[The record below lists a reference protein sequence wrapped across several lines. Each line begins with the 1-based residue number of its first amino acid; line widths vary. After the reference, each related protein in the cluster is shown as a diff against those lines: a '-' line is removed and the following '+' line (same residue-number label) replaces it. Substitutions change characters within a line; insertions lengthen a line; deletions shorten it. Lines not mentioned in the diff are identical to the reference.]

1 MTRETLVLGA
11 GMVGTSIAYHLAR
24 RGRSVTLLDRRRPGE
39 ETSYGN
45 AGIIQR
51 EAVKPYPFPRDLAT
65 LLRVL
70 PNRQID
76 IRYRPRALLAAAGPL
91 LQYWRQSTPAR
102 HAAVVPAYASLT
114 VRCTEEHQAL
124 IAAAGAESLV
134 CKQGWLDGFREQ
146 ASLDAQ
152 VANAEAIGE
161 AYGVTHEAL
170 DAAALKAH
178 EPHLRGDAMLGA
190 VHWTN
195 GWTVRDPGALVKAYA
210 AAFEAAGG
218 RVERAEAKRLEQ
230 TARGWRLHTAAGV
243 HEAEELV
250 LATGP
255 WSSRWLAEL
264 GYRVPLFPKRGY
276 HMHYAMQD
284 GARLNHWLRDADA
297 GYLLAPMQAG
307 VRLTTGAE
315 LNTLEAP
322 PRHAQLDAAERVA
335 RELLPLGER
344 RDAEPWMGSRPC
356 VADMLPVIGS
366 APRHAGLWLAFGH
379 GHQGFTLGPV
389 TGRVLAEQMC
399 GEPPAVDMSPFRLTR
414 FAL

>member
-1 MTRETLVLGA
+1 MTCETLVLGA

-24 RGRSVTLLDRRRPGE
+24 RGRAVTLLDRRAPGE
-39 ETSYGN
+39 ETSFGN

-76 IRYRPRALLAAAGPL
+76 IRYRPRGLLAAAGPL
-91 LQYWRQSTPAR
+91 MQYWRHSAPAR
-102 HAAVVPAYASLT
+102 HAAAVPAYASLT

-134 CKQGWLDGFREQ
+134 CKQGWLDGFRQ
-146 ASLDAQ
+146 SASLEAQ
-152 VANAEAIGE
+152 AANAEAIAE
-161 AYGVTHEAL
+161 AYGVTHEVL
-170 DAAALKAH
+170 DAAALKAR
-178 EPHLRGDAMLGA
+178 EPHLREGMLGA

-218 RVERAEAKRLEQ
+218 RVEQAEAQRLEQ
-230 TARGWRLHTAAGV
+230 TASGWRLHSSAGV

-255 WSSRWLAEL
+255 WSAYWLAAL

-284 GARLNHWLRDADA
+284 GTRLNHWLRDADA
-297 GYLLAPMQAG
+297 GYLVAPMRAG

-315 LNTLEAP
+315 LTTLDAAP
-322 PRHAQLDAAERVA
+322 RYGQLDAAERVA

-344 RDAEPWMGSRPC
+344 RNAAPWMGSRPC
-356 VADMLPVIGS
+356 VADMLPVIGA
-366 APRHAGLWLAFGH
+366 APRHDGLWLAFGH

-399 GEPPAVDMSPFRLTR
+399 GVTPAVDLAPFHLAR
-414 FAL
+414 FAS